1 MRTTT
6 FVRIPLDCGLC
17 GVGSE
22 RRPSATDTQTMDCAT
37 TLLAGGG
44 LASGCAGALLSK
56 VLGYAVVAG
65 SAALKLP
72 QVRILS
78 IAVDLSSV
86 PVNLGP
92 RWCPGRPSRL
102 DDVEGALLTGMCL
115 LVARLQTCLPARARM
130 ASVEPA

>member
-6 FVRIPLDCGLC
+6 FVRIPPRIADCAELEAKG
-17 GVGSE
+17 GS
-22 RRPSATDTQTMDCAT
+22 ADTQTMDCAT

-78 IAVDLSSV
+78 IALDLSSV

-92 RWCPGRPSRL
+92 RWCPGRPSCE